1 MAITAAQVKELREK
15 TGAGMMDC
23 KKALTE
29 CEGDIAKAVDWLR
42 EKGIAKSAKKE
53 GRIAAEGLTRVATKG
68 NTGILF
74 EVNSETDFVAKNEK
88 FQNFVN
94 EVARTILNSN
104 AKTNEE
110 ALALPCEDGTLND
123 AVTNMTAT
131 IGEKISFR
139 RFTLLEKSDDQN
151 FGAYI
156 HMGGKISVLTLLDG
170 ANEEVA
176 KDVSMHAAAMRPE
189 YVKKEQVPEEQ
200 VEHEKKI
207 LTEQAIAEGKPANIA
222 EKMVMGRIN
231 KFYKEICLEEQ
242 EFVKDNSVS
251 VAKYVSNNGGKII
264 DVIRYE
270 VGEGLEKRQEN
281 FAEEVAAQMNGE

>member
-1 MAITAAQVKELREK
+1 MNAKLIKELRDIS
-15 TGAGMMDC
+15 GAGMMDC
-23 KKALTE
+23 KKALEENDNDIKKATE
-29 CEGDIAKAVDWLR
+29 WLR
-42 EKGIAKSAKKE
+42 EKGIAKAAKKA
-53 GRIAAEGLTRVATKG
+53 GRIAAEGLSAVITEG
-68 NTGILF
+68 NKAVIL
-74 EVNSETDFVAKNEK
+74 EINCETDFVAKNEK

-251 VAKYVSNNGGKII
+251 VAKYVSNNGGKIV

>member
-1 MAITAAQVKELREK
+1 MNAKLIKELRDIS
-15 TGAGMMDC
+15 GAGMMDC
-23 KKALTE
+23 KKALEENDNDIKKATE
-29 CEGDIAKAVDWLR
+29 WLR
-42 EKGIAKSAKKE
+42 EKGIAKAAKKA
-53 GRIAAEGLTRVATKG
+53 GRIAAEGLSTVITEG
-68 NTGILF
+68 NKAVIL
-74 EVNSETDFVAKNEK
+74 EINCETDFVAKNEK
-88 FQNFVN
+88 FQNFVK

-123 AVTNMTAT
+123 VVTNMTAT

-139 RFTLLEKSDDQN
+139 RFALLEKSDDQN

-251 VAKYVSNNGGKII
+251 VAKYVSNNGGKIV

>member
-1 MAITAAQVKELREK
+1 MNAKLIKELRDIS
-15 TGAGMMDC
+15 GAGMMDC
-23 KKALTE
+23 KKALEENDNDIKKATE
-29 CEGDIAKAVDWLR
+29 WLR
-42 EKGIAKSAKKE
+42 EKGIAKAAKKA
-53 GRIAAEGLTRVATKG
+53 GRIAAEGLSTVITEG
-68 NTGILF
+68 NKAVIL
-74 EVNSETDFVAKNEK
+74 EINCETDFVAKNEK

-110 ALALPCEDGTLND
+110 ALALPCEEGTLND

-281 FAEEVAAQMNGE
+281 FAEEVAAQMKQ

>member
-1 MAITAAQVKELREK
+1 MNAKLIKELRDIS
-15 TGAGMMDC
+15 GAGMMDC
-23 KKALTE
+23 KKALEENDNDIKKATE
-29 CEGDIAKAVDWLR
+29 WLR
-42 EKGIAKSAKKE
+42 EKGIAKAAKKA
-53 GRIAAEGLTRVATKG
+53 GRIAAEGLSTVITEG
-68 NTGILF
+68 NKAVIL
-74 EVNSETDFVAKNEK
+74 EINCETDFVAKNEK

-110 ALALPCEDGTLND
+110 ALALPCEDGTLSD

-139 RFTLLEKSDDQN
+139 RFALLEKSDDQN

-251 VAKYVSNNGGKII
+251 VAKYVSNNGGKIV

>member
-1 MAITAAQVKELREK
+1 MNAKLIKELRDIS
-15 TGAGMMDC
+15 GAGMMDC
-23 KKALTE
+23 KKALEENDNDIKKATE
-29 CEGDIAKAVDWLR
+29 WLR
-42 EKGIAKSAKKE
+42 EKGIAKAAKKA
-53 GRIAAEGLTRVATKG
+53 GRIAAEGLSTVITEG
-68 NTGILF
+68 NKAVIL
-74 EVNSETDFVAKNEK
+74 EINCETDFVAKNEK

-110 ALALPCEDGTLND
+110 ALALPCKEGTLND

-139 RFTLLEKSDDQN
+139 RFTLLEKKDNEN

-156 HMGGKISVLTLLDG
+156 HMGGKISVLTLLEG
-170 ANEEVA
+170 ASEEVA

-189 YVKKEQVPEEQ
+189 YVKKDQVPEEQ

-231 KFYKEICLEEQ
+231 KFFKEICLEEQ

-251 VAKYVSNNGGKII
+251 VSKYVSNNGGKII

>member
-1 MAITAAQVKELREK
+1 MNASLIKELRDIS
-15 TGAGMMDC
+15 GAGMMDC
-23 KKALTE
+23 KKALEENDNDVKKATE
-29 CEGDIAKAVDWLR
+29 WLR
-42 EKGIAKSAKKE
+42 EKGIAKAAKKA
-53 GRIAAEGLTRVATKG
+53 GRIAAEGLSTVMVEDNKAV
-68 NTGILF
+68 IL
-74 EVNSETDFVAKNEK
+74 EINCETDFVAKNEK
-88 FQNFVN
+88 FQKFMDD
-94 EVARTILNSN
+94 VARTILNSN

-110 ALALPCEDGTLND
+110 ALALSCAEGTLND
-123 AVTNMTAT
+123 YVTNMTAT

-139 RFTLLEKSDDQN
+139 RFTLLEKEDNQN

-170 ANEEVA
+170 ASEQVA

-189 YVKKEQVPEEQ
+189 YVTKQQVPTEQ

-231 KFYKEICLEEQ
+231 KYYKEICLEEQ
-242 EFVKDNSVS
+242 EFVKDNSVT
-251 VAKYVSNNGGKII
+251 VGKFVSNNGGKIV

-270 VGEGLEKRQEN
+270 VGEGLEKRQDN
-281 FAEEVAAQMNGE
+281 FAEEVAAQVNGE

>member
-1 MAITAAQVKELREK
+1 MNASLIRELRDIS
-15 TGAGMMDC
+15 GAGMMDC
-23 KKALTE
+23 KKALEENDNDVKKATE
-29 CEGDIAKAVDWLR
+29 WLR
-42 EKGIAKSAKKE
+42 EKGITKAAKKA
-53 GRIAAEGLTRVATKG
+53 GRIAAEGLSTVLING
-68 NTGILF
+68 NKAVIL
-74 EVNSETDFVAKNEK
+74 EINCETDFVAKNEK
-88 FQNFVN
+88 FQKFMND
-94 EVARTILNSN
+94 VAETILNSN

-110 ALALPCEDGTLND
+110 ALALPCEEGTLND
-123 AVTNMTAT
+123 YVTNMTAT

-139 RFTLLEKSDDQN
+139 RFTLIEKKDNEN

-156 HMGGKISVLTLLDG
+156 HMGGKISVLTLVEG
-170 ANEEVA
+170 ASEDVA

-189 YVKKEQVPEEQ
+189 YVKKEQVPTEQ
-200 VEHEKKI
+200 LEHEKKI

-231 KFYKEICLEEQ
+231 KYYKEICLEEQ

-251 VAKYVSNNGGKII
+251 VGKFVSNNGGKII

-270 VGEGLEKRQEN
+270 VGEGLEKRQDN

>member
-1 MAITAAQVKELREK
+1 MNAKLIKELRDIS
-15 TGAGMMDC
+15 GAGMMDC
-23 KKALTE
+23 KKALEENDNDIKKATE
-29 CEGDIAKAVDWLR
+29 WLR
-42 EKGIAKSAKKE
+42 EKGIAKAAKKA
-53 GRIAAEGLTRVATKG
+53 GRIAAEGLSTVITEG
-68 NTGILF
+68 NKAVIL
-74 EVNSETDFVAKNEK
+74 EINCETDFVAKNEK

-110 ALALPCEDGTLND
+110 ALALPCEDGTLSD

-170 ANEEVA
+170 ASEEVA

-251 VAKYVSNNGGKII
+251 VAKYVSNNGGQIV

>member
-1 MAITAAQVKELREK
+1 MNASLIKELRDIS
-15 TGAGMMDC
+15 GAGMMDC
-23 KKALTE
+23 KKALEENNNDIKKATE
-29 CEGDIAKAVDWLR
+29 WLR
-42 EKGIAKSAKKE
+42 EKGIAKAAKKA
-53 GRIAAEGLTRVATKG
+53 GRIAAEGLSTVITEG
-68 NTGILF
+68 NKAVIL
-74 EVNSETDFVAKNEK
+74 EINCETDFVAKNEK
-88 FQNFVN
+88 FQKFITD
-94 EVARTILNSN
+94 VAKVILNSN

-110 ALALPCEDGTLND
+110 ALALSCEDGTLND

-139 RFTLLEKSDDQN
+139 RFTLLEKNDNQN

-170 ANEEVA
+170 ASEDVA

-189 YVKKEQVPEEQ
+189 YVKKEQVPAEQ
-200 VEHEKKI
+200 VEHEKQI
-207 LTEQAIAEGKPANIA
+207 LTEEAIKEGKPANIA

-231 KFYKEICLEEQ
+231 KYYKEICLEEQ

-251 VAKYVSNNGGKII
+251 VAKYVSNNGGKIV
-264 DVIRYE
+264 DVVRYE

>member
-1 MAITAAQVKELREK
+1 MNAKLIKELRDIS
-15 TGAGMMDC
+15 GAGMMDC
-23 KKALTE
+23 KKALEENDNDIKKATE
-29 CEGDIAKAVDWLR
+29 WLR
-42 EKGIAKSAKKE
+42 EKGIAKAAKKA
-53 GRIAAEGLTRVATKG
+53 GRIAAEGLSTVITEG
-68 NTGILF
+68 NKAVIL
-74 EVNSETDFVAKNEK
+74 EINCETDFVAKNEK
-88 FQNFVN
+88 FQNFVK

-139 RFTLLEKSDDQN
+139 RFALLEKSDDQN

-207 LTEQAIAEGKPANIA
+207 LTEQAITEGKPANIA

-251 VAKYVSNNGGKII
+251 VAKYVSNNGGKIV

>member
-1 MAITAAQVKELREK
+1 MNAKLIKELRDIS
-15 TGAGMMDC
+15 GAGMMDC
-23 KKALTE
+23 KKALEENDNDIKKATE
-29 CEGDIAKAVDWLR
+29 WLR
-42 EKGIAKSAKKE
+42 EKGIAKAAKKA
-53 GRIAAEGLTRVATKG
+53 GRIAAEGLSTVITEG
-68 NTGILF
+68 NKAVIL
-74 EVNSETDFVAKNEK
+74 EINCETDFVAKNEK

-176 KDVSMHAAAMRPE
+176 KGVSMHAAAMRPE

-251 VAKYVSNNGGKII
+251 VAKYVSNNGGQIV

>member
-1 MAITAAQVKELREK
+1 MNAKLIKELRDIS
-15 TGAGMMDC
+15 GAGMMDC
-23 KKALTE
+23 KKALEENDNDIKKATE
-29 CEGDIAKAVDWLR
+29 WLR
-42 EKGIAKSAKKE
+42 EKGIAKAAKKA
-53 GRIAAEGLTRVATKG
+53 GRIAAEGLSTVITEG
-68 NTGILF
+68 NKAVIL
-74 EVNSETDFVAKNEK
+74 EINCETDFVAKNEK

-251 VAKYVSNNGGKII
+251 VAKYVSNNGGQIV

-281 FAEEVAAQMNGE
+281 FAKEVAAQMNGE

>member
-1 MAITAAQVKELREK
+1 MN
-15 TGAGMMDC
+15 D
-23 KKALTE
+23 
-29 CEGDIAKAVDWLR
+29 
-42 EKGIAKSAKKE
+42 
-53 GRIAAEGLTRVATKG
+53 
-68 NTGILF
+68 
-74 EVNSETDFVAKNEK
+74 VAK
-88 FQNFVN
+88 
-94 EVARTILNSN
+94 TILNSN

-110 ALALPCEDGTLND
+110 ALALPCEEGTLND
-123 AVTNMTAT
+123 YVTNMTAT

-139 RFTLLEKSDDQN
+139 RFTLIEKKDNEN

-156 HMGGKISVLTLLDG
+156 HMGGKISVLTLLEG
-170 ANEEVA
+170 ASEDVA

-189 YVKKEQVPEEQ
+189 YVKKEQVPTEQ
-200 VEHEKKI
+200 LEHEKKI

-231 KFYKEICLEEQ
+231 KYYKEICLEEQ

-251 VAKYVSNNGGKII
+251 VGKFVSNNGGKII

-270 VGEGLEKRQEN
+270 VGEGLEKRQDN

>member
-1 MAITAAQVKELREK
+1 MNASLIRELRDIS
-15 TGAGMMDC
+15 GAGMMDC
-23 KKALTE
+23 KKALEENDNDIKKATE
-29 CEGDIAKAVDWLR
+29 WLR
-42 EKGIAKSAKKE
+42 EKGIAKAAKKA
-53 GRIAAEGLTRVATKG
+53 GRIAAEGLSTVITEG
-68 NTGILF
+68 NKAVIL
-74 EVNSETDFVAKNEK
+74 EINCETDFVAKNEK

-110 ALALPCEDGTLND
+110 ALALPCKEGTLND

-139 RFTLLEKSDDQN
+139 RFTLLEKKDNEN

-156 HMGGKISVLTLLDG
+156 HMGGKISVLTLLEG
-170 ANEEVA
+170 ASEELA

-189 YVKKEQVPEEQ
+189 YVKKDQVPEEQ

-207 LTEQAIAEGKPANIA
+207 LTEEAIAEGKPANIA

-231 KFYKEICLEEQ
+231 KFFKEICLEEQ

-251 VAKYVSNNGGKII
+251 VSKYVSNNGGKII

>member
-1 MAITAAQVKELREK
+1 MNAKLIKELRDIS
-15 TGAGMMDC
+15 GAGMMDC
-23 KKALTE
+23 KKALEENDNDIKKATE
-29 CEGDIAKAVDWLR
+29 WLR
-42 EKGIAKSAKKE
+42 EKGIAKAAKKA
-53 GRIAAEGLTRVATKG
+53 GRIAAEGLSTVITEG
-68 NTGILF
+68 NKAVIL
-74 EVNSETDFVAKNEK
+74 EINCETDFVAKNEK

-189 YVKKEQVPEEQ
+189 YVKKEQVPKEQ

>member
-1 MAITAAQVKELREK
+1 MNAKLIKELRDIS
-15 TGAGMMDC
+15 GAGMMDC
-23 KKALTE
+23 KKALEENDNDIKKATE
-29 CEGDIAKAVDWLR
+29 WLR
-42 EKGIAKSAKKE
+42 EKGIAKAAKKA
-53 GRIAAEGLTRVATKG
+53 GRIAAEGLSTVITDG
-68 NTGILF
+68 NKAVIL
-74 EVNSETDFVAKNEK
+74 EINCETDFVAKNEK

-281 FAEEVAAQMNGE
+281 FAEEVVAQMNGE

>member
-1 MAITAAQVKELREK
+1 MNAKLIKELRDIS
-15 TGAGMMDC
+15 GAGMMDC
-23 KKALTE
+23 KKALEENDNDIKKATE
-29 CEGDIAKAVDWLR
+29 WLR
-42 EKGIAKSAKKE
+42 EKGIAKAAKKA
-53 GRIAAEGLTRVATKG
+53 GRIAAEGLSTVITEG
-68 NTGILF
+68 NKAVIL
-74 EVNSETDFVAKNEK
+74 EINCETDFVAKNEK

-170 ANEEVA
+170 AKEEVA

-251 VAKYVSNNGGKII
+251 VAKYVSNNDGKIV

>member
-1 MAITAAQVKELREK
+1 MNAKLIKELRDIS
-15 TGAGMMDC
+15 GAGMMDC
-23 KKALTE
+23 KKALEENDNDIKKATE
-29 CEGDIAKAVDWLR
+29 WLR
-42 EKGIAKSAKKE
+42 EKGIAKAAKKA
-53 GRIAAEGLTRVATKG
+53 GRIAAEGLSTVITEG
-68 NTGILF
+68 NKAVIL
-74 EVNSETDFVAKNEK
+74 EINCETDFVAKNEK

-242 EFVKDNSVS
+242 EFVKDNLVS

>member
-1 MAITAAQVKELREK
+1 
-15 TGAGMMDC
+15 MMDC
-23 KKALTE
+23 KKALEENDNDIKKATE
-29 CEGDIAKAVDWLR
+29 WLR
-42 EKGIAKSAKKE
+42 EKGIAKAAKKA
-53 GRIAAEGLTRVATKG
+53 GRIAAEGLSTVITEG
-68 NTGILF
+68 NKAVIL
-74 EVNSETDFVAKNEK
+74 EINCETDFVAKNEK

>member
-1 MAITAAQVKELREK
+1 MNAKLIKELRDIS
-15 TGAGMMDC
+15 GAGMMDC
-23 KKALTE
+23 KKALEENDNDIKKATE
-29 CEGDIAKAVDWLR
+29 WLR
-42 EKGIAKSAKKE
+42 EKGSAKAAKKA
-53 GRIAAEGLTRVATKG
+53 GRIAAEGLSTVITEG
-68 NTGILF
+68 NKAVIL
-74 EVNSETDFVAKNEK
+74 EINCETDFVAKNEK

-251 VAKYVSNNGGKII
+251 VAKYVSNNGGQIV

-281 FAEEVAAQMNGE
+281 FAEEVAAQMKGE

>member
-1 MAITAAQVKELREK
+1 MNAKLIKELRDIS
-15 TGAGMMDC
+15 GAGMMDC
-23 KKALTE
+23 KKALEENDNDIKKATE
-29 CEGDIAKAVDWLR
+29 WLR
-42 EKGIAKSAKKE
+42 EKGLAKAAKKA
-53 GRIAAEGLTRVATKG
+53 GRIAAEGLSTVITEG
-68 NTGILF
+68 NKAVIL
-74 EVNSETDFVAKNEK
+74 EINCETDFVAKNEK